1 MVILVHAP
9 SLMSL
14 YPSPVTPLSSLYLS
28 VYSSN
33 TSSKIEWVL
42 LNFIF
47 YGTALLQVCDQPTCR
62 AWHFAPTSNI
72 MSKKGR
78 SIRGNTNITT
88 NIAQSSQEVQRRK
101 IELTHSLK
109 EQYQDL
115 AGKSHQIK
123 YQHYQQ
129 YCSSVCGFQKGFR
142 GVRGWFMAS
151 FGIGSSREE
160 ACQRYEFQT

>member
-47 YGTALLQVCDQPTCR
+47 YCAALLQVCDQPTCR
-62 AWHFAPTSNI
+62 AWRFAPTSNI

-115 AGKSHQIK
+115 AGKSHHNM
-123 YQHYQQ
+123 YQYYLRHS
-129 YCSSVCGFQKGFR
+129 SSVR
-142 GVRGWFMAS
+142 GNLEGVQRRNRVVYGNFWARQQQRRGMPKN
-151 FGIGSSREE
+151 
-160 ACQRYEFQT
+160 EFKT

>member
-1 MVILVHAP
+1 MVILVHAS

-28 VYSSN
+28 IYSSN
-33 TSSKIEWVL
+33 TSSKIQWVL

-47 YGTALLQVCDQPTCR
+47 YCAALLQFCDQ
-62 AWHFAPTSNI
+62 PTSNI

>member
-47 YGTALLQVCDQPTCR
+47 YCAALLQVCDQPTCR
-62 AWHFAPTSNI
+62 AWRFAPTSNI
-72 MSKKGR
+72 VSKKGR

-115 AGKSHQIK
+115 AGKSHHNM
-123 YQHYQQ
+123 YQYYLRHS
-129 YCSSVCGFQKGFR
+129 SSVSGILE
-142 GVRGWFMAS
+142 GV
-151 FGIGSSREE
+151 
-160 ACQRYEFQT
+160 QRRNRVVYSNFWDKQ

>member
-47 YGTALLQVCDQPTCR
+47 YCAALLQVCDQPTCR
-62 AWHFAPTSNI
+62 AWRFAPTSNI

-129 YCSSVCGFQKGFR
+129 YCSSVCGFQKGFS

-160 ACQRYEFQT
+160 A